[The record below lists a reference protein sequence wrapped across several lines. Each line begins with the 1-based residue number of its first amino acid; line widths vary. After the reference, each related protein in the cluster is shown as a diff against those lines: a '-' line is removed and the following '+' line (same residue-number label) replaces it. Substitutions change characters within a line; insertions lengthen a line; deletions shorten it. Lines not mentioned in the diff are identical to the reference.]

1 MSGSALK
8 IAVVAGESSGDLL
21 GADLVAALRRV
32 DGGRDISLL
41 GVGGPALAQ
50 QGLQSIFDF
59 TEINIMGFV
68 AVVKNLLRLMRLI
81 RRTADAIIAARPD
94 VLVIIDSPDFTHRV
108 ARKVREKLPDLPV
121 VDYVCPSV
129 WAWKEYRATRM
140 LAYVDQVLA
149 VLPFEPEAMA
159 RLGGPPTTYI
169 GHRLRSLPQ
178 LLAARQALID
188 RRASDPSPATRNV
201 LLLPGSRNHE
211 VRRLLPLFG
220 ETVSVMAGRG
230 DRFRLL
236 LATVPHQED
245 NVRQITSTWPLKP
258 EIYVGEAAKWEAF
271 SQADAA
277 LAASGTVLL
286 EVALAGIPVV
296 STYKTD
302 VLIRMV
308 LSRIKAWSGALPNLI
323 ADYPVVP
330 EYFDEFIRPTA
341 LARWIERLSMDTAER
356 AAMLSGFDLIFE
368 RMSTPRPSGEYGA
381 SVVLD
386 LLHKKKPGHF

>member
-1 MSGSALK
+1 MNDAALK

-21 GADLVAALRRV
+21 GADLVAALRLAG
-32 DGGRDISLL
+32 GGRPLSLV

-50 QGLQSIFDF
+50 QGLVSLFDF

-68 AVVKNLLRLMRLI
+68 AVVQKLPRLLSLI
-81 RRTADAIIAARPD
+81 RRTAEAIIAARPD

-108 ARKVREKLPDLPV
+108 AKRVRKALPDLPV
-121 VDYVCPSV
+121 INYVCPSV
-129 WAWKEYRATRM
+129 WAWKEYRAPAMR
-140 LAYVDQVLA
+140 AYVDHVLA

-169 GHRLRSLPQ
+169 GHRLRTLPQ
-178 LLAARQALID
+178 LLAARENLAM
-188 RRASDPSPATRNV
+188 RRKAPDDGPRNI

-211 VRRLLPLFG
+211 VRRLLPQFG
-220 ETVSVMAGRG
+220 ETAEILQARG
-230 DRFRLL
+230 NAFRLL
-236 LATVPHQED
+236 LATVPHQEG
-245 NVRQITSTWPLKP
+245 NVRGIVADWPVKP
-258 EIYVGEAAKWEAF
+258 EIFVGEAAKWQAF

-286 EVALAGIPVV
+286 ETALTGIPTV

-308 LSRIKAWSGALPNLI
+308 LSRIKVWSGALPNLI

-330 EYFDEFIRPTA
+330 EYFDEFVRPTA
-341 LARWIERLSMDTAER
+341 LARWMERLSADTPDR
-356 AAMLSGFDLIFE
+356 SAMLAGFDEIFA
-368 RMSTPRPSGEYGA
+368 RMTTPVPAGEQGA
-381 SVVLD
+381 AIVLD
-386 LLHKKKPGHF
+386 LIGMKKPGHR